1 MKKNIFKR
9 PFQCSL
15 QTTIMS
21 KEISFVGSKP
31 SIEQVV
37 KENIQLL
44 QKPED
49 LPEEKI
55 LYEANGQEDDSS
67 CQDEPPPPIP
77 CQNLIK
83 KLRKD
88 KTPSDYDKSNYFC
101 QSDKNTKPSIEQV
114 VKENIQLL
122 QNKKTKKEVSF
133 DNNSTKEISDDNKLH
148 LLSDDDLTKMIRLV
162 KRMKKLKV

>member
-21 KEISFVGSKP
+21 PSDYDKSNHFCQSKP

-44 QKPED
+44 QKPAE
-49 LPEEKI
+49 LPEKKI

-88 KTPSDYDKSNYFC
+88 K
-101 QSDKNTKPSIEQV
+101 
-114 VKENIQLL
+114 
-122 QNKKTKKEVSF
+122 KTKKEVSF
-133 DNNSTKEISDDNKLH
+133 DRDTEQIVRASN

>member
-21 KEISFVGSKP
+21 NVNTDNKCNLLSNNYTKP

-88 KTPSDYDKSNYFC
+88 K
-101 QSDKNTKPSIEQV
+101 
-114 VKENIQLL
+114 
-122 QNKKTKKEVSF
+122 KTTKEVS
-133 DNNSTKEISDDNKLH
+133 DDTSNLINDNKFNLLSNEQSVRASN

>member
-21 KEISFVGSKP
+21 KEISFIGSKP

-67 CQDEPPPPIP
+67 CQDDEPPPPIP

-83 KLRKD
+83 KLQRILD
-88 KTPSDYDKSNYFC
+88 FTAYTC
-101 QSDKNTKPSIEQV
+101 
-114 VKENIQLL
+114 
-122 QNKKTKKEVSF
+122 
-133 DNNSTKEISDDNKLH
+133 
-148 LLSDDDLTKMIRLV
+148 
-162 KRMKKLKV
+162 

>member
-21 KEISFVGSKP
+21 PSDYDKSNHFCQSKP

-55 LYEANGQEDDSS
+55 LYEAPSELINSDN
-67 CQDEPPPPIP
+67 DEPPPPIP

-88 KTPSDYDKSNYFC
+88 K
-101 QSDKNTKPSIEQV
+101 
-114 VKENIQLL
+114 
-122 QNKKTKKEVSF
+122 KTKKEVSF
-133 DNNSTKEISDDNKLH
+133 DNNSTKEVSNDKFLKFVGDNTTV
-148 LLSDDDLTKMIRLV
+148 SDDDLTKMIRLV

>member
-21 KEISFVGSKP
+21 PSDLIKSDKNTKP

-44 QKPED
+44 QKNED

-67 CQDEPPPPIP
+67 CQDDEPPPPIP

-88 KTPSDYDKSNYFC
+88 KKT
-101 QSDKNTKPSIEQV
+101 TKLV
-114 VKENIQLL
+114 N
-122 QNKKTKKEVSF
+122 
-133 DNNSTKEISDDNKLH
+133 DNNSTKEVSFVSDNTTV
-148 LLSDDDLTKMIRLV
+148 SDDDLTKMIRLV

>member
-21 KEISFVGSKP
+21 PSDLIKSDKNTKP

-44 QKPED
+44 QKNED

-88 KTPSDYDKSNYFC
+88 KTPSDLIK
-101 QSDKNTKPSIEQV
+101 SDKNEQIV
-114 VKENIQLL
+114 RASN
-122 QNKKTKKEVSF
+122 
-133 DNNSTKEISDDNKLH
+133 

>member
-1 MKKNIFKR
+1 MKKYIFKR

-15 QTTIMS
+15 QTTPFDLISS
-21 KEISFVGSKP
+21 KVITFDNAKP

-44 QKPED
+44 QKDED

-55 LYEANGQEDDSS
+55 LYEAPSELINSDN
-67 CQDEPPPPIP
+67 DEPPPPIP

-88 KTPSDYDKSNYFC
+88 KTPSNLIKF
-101 QSDKNTKPSIEQV
+101 DKNEQIV
-114 VKENIQLL
+114 RA
-122 QNKKTKKEVSF
+122 S
-133 DNNSTKEISDDNKLH
+133 NSTKETSFV
-148 LLSDDDLTKMIRLV
+148 SDDDLNKMIRLV

>member
-21 KEISFVGSKP
+21 PSDLIKSDKNTKP

-44 QKPED
+44 QKNED

-67 CQDEPPPPIP
+67 CQDDEPPPPIP

-88 KTPSDYDKSNYFC
+88 K
-101 QSDKNTKPSIEQV
+101 
-114 VKENIQLL
+114 
-122 QNKKTKKEVSF
+122 KTKKEVSF
-133 DNNSTKEISDDNKLH
+133 DKNNDNKLH
-148 LLSDDDLTKMIRLV
+148 LLSNSVSDNTTVSDDDLTKMIRLV

>member
-21 KEISFVGSKP
+21 PSDLIKSDKNTKP

-44 QKPED
+44 QKNED

-67 CQDEPPPPIP
+67 CQDDEPPPPIP

-88 KTPSDYDKSNYFC
+88 K
-101 QSDKNTKPSIEQV
+101 
-114 VKENIQLL
+114 
-122 QNKKTKKEVSF
+122 KTKKEVSF
-133 DNNSTKEISDDNKLH
+133 DNNSTKEVSFVSDNTTV
-148 LLSDDDLTKMIRLV
+148 SDDDLTKMIRLV